1 MMNIKKTKLA
11 LTLTGALFLAL
22 PISQAFAHE
31 SHCEIKDT
39 ELGDLMKYM
48 KSELRGYVK
57 GFKSNDQ
64 EKMQKHL
71 NELLILSEKAHQLM
85 PVTVAQMSHTNMDM
99 EAMDHGKMDHA
110 NMDMKAMDHDKMD
123 HANMD
128 MKAMDHGKM
137 DHANMDMKAMDHGK
151 MDHAN
156 MDMKAMDHAD
166 HDMSTMPS
174 MQGMSA
180 EQHHQ
185 HLKYMQGMEQLQTL
199 FKGLNETKD
208 ATQIKTLLGKIKEHS
223 KKSHQQFRQDCP

>member
-99 EAMDHGKMDHA
+99 EAMDHA
-110 NMDMKAMDHDKMD
+110 NMD

-128 MKAMDHGKM
+128 MKAMDHGKI
-137 DHANMDMKAMDHGK
+137 
-151 MDHAN
+151 DHAN